1 MKLYYNWRGHGNIG
15 MKKWGNIISN
25 RKRHGRIL
33 EFNIDIEY
41 AWDLYVKQKGYCALT
56 SLPIDFSNNHNELGT
71 ASLDRIDSA
80 YGYVH
85 DNVWWLHKDINRMKW
100 TFTVDKFLEL
110 CKLIISNQGNKHE

>member
-1 MKLYYNWRGHGNIG
+1 MKH
-15 MKKWGNIISN
+15 
-25 RKRHGRIL
+25 
-33 EFNIDIEY
+33 IDINLVLKCI
-41 AWDLYVKQKGYCALT
+41 A
-56 SLPIDFSNNHNELGT
+56 NNETMVDIAKKANCSE
-71 ASLDRIDSA
+71 AIDSA